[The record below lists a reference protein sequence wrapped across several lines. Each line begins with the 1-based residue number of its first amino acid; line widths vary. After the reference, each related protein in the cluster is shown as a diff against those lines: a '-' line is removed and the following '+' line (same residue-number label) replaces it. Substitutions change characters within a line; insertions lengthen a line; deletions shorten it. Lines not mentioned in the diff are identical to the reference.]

1 MERYCANCGNQLT
14 DDAVFCEKCG
24 CKFTDNSIAEEI
36 SQVKNE
42 EPVLQDNQTT
52 QQNTEPRIY
61 SYDEIQEEV
70 AAKNKP
76 KLRDIIITITIAVV
90 IVSGIVLGIVYLF
103 NHGIVTE
110 NEDGEEI
117 FKFTVREYIDSY
129 NEVNSDDIQNTLDSS
144 DFIHNTNED
153 DIDLYMNASTDD
165 NIIIVLFTDGSS
177 FKSNVTEIKVMQTG
191 LYKESEEGE
200 NSDTTN
206 DSPDEIPDEI
216 VFAIRALYPNLSFDE
231 AYEIADEARLNFI
244 TGGGVYKEIQ
254 VKNEY
259 DSDTGISSWFI
270 TT

>member
-1 MERYCANCGNQLT
+1 MKRYCANCGNQLT

-24 CKFTDNSIAEEI
+24 FKFPDNIVEEI
-36 SQVKNE
+36 PQVENE
-42 EPVLQDNQTT
+42 ESVPQDNQTM

-76 KLRDIIITITIAVV
+76 KLRDIVITITIAVV

-110 NEDGEEI
+110 NEDGEEV

-144 DFIHNTNED
+144 DFIHDTNED
-153 DIDLYMNASTDD
+153 DVDLYMNASTDD

-191 LYKESEEGE
+191 LYEDEES
-200 NSDTTN
+200 SDTTN
-206 DSPDEIPDEI
+206 DIPDEIPDEI

-259 DSDTGISSWFI
+259 DSNTGISSWFI